1 MRRAPARKVKV
12 CRWCIRTATV
22 KVTASGPGG
31 CQRLGDGVIVCGPRR
46 RVSFYTCDQ
55 HEARARAEVG
65 SLPYRRFAQID
76 QGPTLF

>member
-1 MRRAPARKVKV
+1 MKRHPPAKVKR

-31 CQRLGDGVIVCGPRR
+31 CQNIGGAIVCGPRR

-55 HEARARAEVG
+55 HEDRARAEVRG
-65 SLPYRRFAQID
+65 MPYRRFAQID
-76 QGPTLF
+76 QGLTLF